1 MALTALQIAQLNKS
15 NKAMQNPSIGTLL
28 ASLEGNFEDFDG
40 TTPVVAGTYT
50 ADADDATAEA
60 IVIDTGLAGAVGFI
74 VQLYRS
80 DVGIFSDQDVSMAA
94 GVITIANGAATYDVT
109 DGDVVNYIVF

>member
-1 MALTALQIAQLNKS
+1 M
-15 NKAMQNPSIGTLL
+15 
-28 ASLEGNFEDFDG
+28 EDFIG

-50 ADADDATAEA
+50 AVADDATAEE

-74 VQLYRS
+74 VQIYRS
-80 DVGIFSDQDVSMAA
+80 DVGIFSDQDVTMAD

-109 DGDVVNYIVF
+109 AGDVVNWIAF